1 MISWIQKYFQKHFRL
16 VFALILIAVALPL
29 VVVYS
34 SSSGSIGRAGTKS
47 LERPF
52 FGLNLGNEEQARR
65 IFIDGSLS
73 AQLKAG
79 YTALQGAQLQ
89 QYSLQRIAGLV
100 LADEL
105 HLPVPTPDQVA
116 KYILTLR
123 AFQDEQGQFDQKRYT
138 DFGDKLKTGG
148 QITTAE
154 VNRVLRDDARLGSLS
169 KVIGGPGYV
178 TANDIRQELIRGDS
192 SWTVQVATLDYA
204 IFNPAIPA
212 SDDILKKFY
221 DDNLFRYEVPARPR
235 LSYVEFK
242 GEEFI
247 PPVAP
252 TDAEMRAFYNA
263 NAASFPVPAGATDKK
278 DAPLALTPATPPVD
292 NFPKVRAQ
300 VETTMKNLAGKRGAS
315 KTANDLTIALF
326 ERKLSANSPELAA
339 FLAAQRRPATAI
351 APFAP
356 DSPPQDMP
364 WLANYADQISRL
376 SQARF
381 FSDPL
386 STTNG
391 YVVLLWNES
400 LPAYRPLLIEV
411 RDRVAA
417 DYKEGEKRKLFI
429 VRGQT
434 LRAQLQAATKPAPGF
449 ANAAAAEKLE
459 VKSFAN
465 FTFRQPPQDLPYQ
478 AFSALQGLEAGQ
490 VSEMVS
496 ASDKGYLVF
505 AQEKKLPDLSPAN
518 PRYAEL
524 QKQLMAFTASTNE
537 NSYLGELV
545 ERELKKTTPAT
556 P

>member
-1 MISWIQKYFQKHFRL
+1 MITWIQKYFQKHFRI
-16 VFALILIAVALPL
+16 VFALILIAVAIPM
-29 VVVYS
+29 VIVYS
-34 SSSGSIGRAGTKS
+34 QTSSSFGRAGTKS

-52 FGLNLGNEEQARR
+52 FNVNLGNEEQARR
-65 IFIDGSLS
+65 VFTDGNLS

-79 YTALQGAQLQ
+79 YAALQGAQLQ
-89 QYSLQRIAGLV
+89 QYSLQRIAGLA

-116 KYILTLR
+116 RYILTLR
-123 AFQDEQGQFDQKRYT
+123 AFQDEKGQFDQKRYN

-148 QITTAE
+148 QINTAE
-154 VNRVLRDDARLGSLS
+154 VNRVLRDDARLESLG

-178 TANDIRQELIRGDS
+178 VAYDIKQELIRADS

-204 IFNPAIPA
+204 AFSPVIPA
-212 SDDILKKFY
+212 TDDLLKKFY
-221 DDNLFRYEVPARPR
+221 DDNIFRYEVPARPR

-252 TDAEMRAFYNA
+252 TEAEMRAFYNA
-263 NAASFPVPAGATDKK
+263 NAASFPAPADATDKK
-278 DAPLALTPATPPVD
+278 DAPMPLTPSTPAD
-292 NFPKVRAQ
+292 IFPKVRAQ
-300 VETTMKNLAGKRGAS
+300 VETALKNLAGERGAA
-315 KTANDLTIALF
+315 KAANDLTIALF
-326 ERKLSANSPELAA
+326 ERKLGANSPELTD
-339 FLAAQRRPATAI
+339 FLAARRRPAKTI

-364 WLANYADQISRL
+364 WLGNYADQISRL

-386 STTNG
+386 PTTNSF
-391 YVVLLWNES
+391 VVLLWNES
-400 LPAYRPLLIEV
+400 LPAYRPLFAAV
-411 RDRVAA
+411 HDRVGA

-429 VRGQT
+429 EHGRA
-434 LRAQLQAATKPAPGF
+434 LRTQLQAAAKTAAGF
-449 ANAAAAEKLE
+449 ASAATAEKLE

-465 FTFRQPPQDLPYQ
+465 FTFRQPPSDLPYQ
-478 AFSALQGLEAGQ
+478 AFGALQGLESGQ
-490 VSEMVS
+490 VAEMVA

-505 AQEKKLPDLSPAN
+505 AQEKKLPDLTPAN
-518 PRYAEL
+518 PRYTEL
-524 QKQLMAFTASTNE
+524 QKQLMAFTASTTE

-545 ERELKKTTPAT
+545 ERELKKTEPAT